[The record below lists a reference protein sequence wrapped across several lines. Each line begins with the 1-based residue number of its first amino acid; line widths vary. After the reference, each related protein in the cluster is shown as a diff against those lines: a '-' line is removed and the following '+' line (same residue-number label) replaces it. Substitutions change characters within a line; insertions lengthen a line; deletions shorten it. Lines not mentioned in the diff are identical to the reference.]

1 MADFQTSVSGKS
13 GDFGEKGKV
22 FHTRGRGKVFHTR
35 GRGEGVSY
43 QGTGGKV
50 FHTRGRGK
58 VFHTRGRGEG
68 VSYWRSHSQTM
79 RVGRSVTDHI
89 DHHGVNNI
97 SIIVV

>member
-43 QGTGGKV
+43 
-50 FHTRGRGK
+50 
-58 VFHTRGRGEG
+58 
-68 VSYWRSHSQTM
+68 WRSHSQTM
-79 RVGRSVTDHI
+79 RVGRSVMDHI